1 MRSDELSFW
10 DHLDELRWVLFRSL
24 AVLVLLSVGFFILMP
39 RIFDTVIMGPCF
51 GDFITYKWFCT
62 AASAVNTSSP
72 FCDASFVINIINIEL
87 TTPFMVHIK
96 TSFVL
101 ALLLAFPYL
110 LYEIW
115 RFIRPALYEQERKN
129 MSGAF
134 LLGAIL
140 FYCGVAM
147 SYLFI
152 FPITLRFLAGYEVSQ
167 LVTNQLSLQSY
178 MSTFTGMNLVLG
190 ITFEMPMLAMI
201 LSKLELITRSFFRK
215 WRRHAIV
222 ALVFVAAVIT
232 PTGDPFTLTLV
243 SVPLYL
249 LYELSALL
257 VKKEPDR
264 TAQS

>member
-10 DHLDELRWVLFRSL
+10 DHLDELRSVLFRTLGVL
-24 AVLVLLSVGFFILMP
+24 AVLSVGFFILMP
-39 RIFDTVIMGPCF
+39 HIFDTVIMGPCF
-51 GDFITYKWFCT
+51 GDFITYQWFCT
-62 AASAVNTSSP
+62 AASLVNTPSD
-72 FCDASFVINIINIEL
+72 FCDPTFVINIINIEL
-87 TTPFMVHIK
+87 TTPFMVHIQ

-101 ALLLAFPYL
+101 AVLLAFPYL
-110 LYEIW
+110 LFEIW
-115 RFIRPALYEQERKN
+115 RFIRPALYEAERRN
-129 MSGAF
+129 LSGAF
-134 LLGAIL
+134 LLGAVL

-147 SYLFI
+147 SYYFI

-167 LVTNQLSLQSY
+167 LVSNQLSLQSY

-201 LSKLELITRSFFRK
+201 LSKFGLVTRGFFRK
-215 WRRHAIV
+215 YRRHAIV
-222 ALVFVAAVIT
+222 GLVFIAAVIT

-257 VKKEPDR
+257 VKKDPEIK
-264 TAQS
+264 

>member
-10 DHLDELRWVLFRSL
+10 DHLDELRSLLFRSL
-24 AVLVLLSVGFFILMP
+24 GVLVLLSVGFFILMP
-39 RIFDTVIMGPCF
+39 RLFDTVIMGPCF
-51 GDFITYKWFCT
+51 GDFITYRWFCT
-62 AASAVNTSSP
+62 AASFINTPSN
-72 FCDASFVINIINIEL
+72 FCDPAFVINIINIEL

-96 TSFVL
+96 TSFVM

-110 LYEIW
+110 LHEIW
-115 RFIRPALYEQERKN
+115 RFIRPALYEAERRN
-129 MSGAF
+129 LSGAF
-134 LLGAIL
+134 LLGGVL
-140 FYCGVAM
+140 FYSGVAM
-147 SYLFI
+147 SYFFI

-167 LVTNQLSLQSY
+167 LISNQLSLQSY

-190 ITFEMPMLAMI
+190 ITFELPMLALI
-201 LSKLELITRSFFRK
+201 LSKLGLVTRGFFRK

-232 PTGDPFTLTLV
+232 PTGDPFTLMLV

-257 VKKEPDR
+257 VKKDPEIR
-264 TAQS
+264 